1 MAGKLLI
8 VCFLMAMVTL
18 ATCKP
23 RVNPFAKFF
32 RRGRPG
38 IFINVSEINSVFVL
52 GNVII
57 IRMIKRILIFR

>member
-38 IFINVSEINSVFVL
+38 IFINVSEINSVL
-52 GNVII
+52 GNVIT
-57 IRMIKRILIFR
+57 IRMIKRF